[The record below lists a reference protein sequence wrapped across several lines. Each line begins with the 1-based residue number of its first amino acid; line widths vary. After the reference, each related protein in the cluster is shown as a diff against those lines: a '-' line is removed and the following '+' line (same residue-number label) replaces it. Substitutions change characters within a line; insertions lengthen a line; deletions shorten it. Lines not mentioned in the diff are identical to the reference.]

1 MKTHYQLAV
10 EFLRN
15 AEECFDREDA
25 ALMVAHAQVHATLA
39 LVDVAGVK

>member
-39 LVDVAGVK
+39 LIDAGGAR